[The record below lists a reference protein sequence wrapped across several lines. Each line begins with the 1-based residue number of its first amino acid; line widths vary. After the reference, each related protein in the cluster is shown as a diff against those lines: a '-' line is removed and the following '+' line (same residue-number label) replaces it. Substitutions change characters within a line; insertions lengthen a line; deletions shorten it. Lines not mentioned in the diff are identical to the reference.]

1 MARISPKAI
10 APLDIALETPFLV
23 SELQYAKRAKR
34 VGSAELKR
42 LRRAEAI
49 TKAPFTGVAKKYR
62 KGAPAGPVSS
72 IGSSALG
79 IGAALPAYVLP
90 ASWATG
96 AALSIPAYAAG
107 KWVGRKALKPID
119 KAVFEKQLKRT
130 ARIKSQLETLRGV

>member
-1 MARISPKAI
+1 MARLAPKGVAG
-10 APLDIALETPFLV
+10 LDIAFEAPFLA
-23 SELQYAKRAKR
+23 SDISYARKAKRI
-34 VGSAELKR
+34 GSAELKR

-49 TKAPFTGVAKKYR
+49 TKAPFSGVAKKYR
-62 KGAPAGPVSS
+62 KEAPAGPISA

-107 KWVGRKALKPID
+107 RWVGRKALAPID

-130 ARIKSQLETLRGV
+130 ARIKSQLETFRGV